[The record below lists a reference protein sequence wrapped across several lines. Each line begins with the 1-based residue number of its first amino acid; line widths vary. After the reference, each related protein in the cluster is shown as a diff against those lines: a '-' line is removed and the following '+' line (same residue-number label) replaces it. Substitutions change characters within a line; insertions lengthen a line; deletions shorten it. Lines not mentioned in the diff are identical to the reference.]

1 MNFREGSVVRIGD
14 TRRHPD
20 PSTEEHQMTSTA
32 TRAVSQTARAA
43 AAQPAPP
50 PARSTVAASGGSP
63 TTSREPP
70 GQSAAAT
77 NAEHPATND
86 KPAVSRKLAAAKAAK
101 PKAQFAAVSKAT
113 RIPELAKWIAARP
126 SFTFADAAAASAPS
140 PCSLT
145 VMAYTLPDA
154 RLTSALAELGYVVT
168 AGGKN
173 GYTVTAIRAPRP
185 GSRLGSTTSPRSS

>member
-1 MNFREGSVVRIGD
+1 MTATAARAADQTASATV
-14 TRRHPD
+14 TQL
-20 PSTEEHQMTSTA
+20 TTSTA
-32 TRAVSQTARAA
+32 HT
-43 AAQPAPP
+43 
-50 PARSTVAASGGSP
+50 TVAASGGSP

-70 GQSAAAT
+70 GQSAAAIDADHAVT
-77 NAEHPATND
+77 NG
-86 KPAVSRKLAAAKAAK
+86 KLAVPRNPAAANAARSRTR
-101 PKAQFAAVSKAT
+101 FAAVSMAT

-126 SFTFADAAAASAPS
+126 TFTFADAAAANAPS

-173 GYTVTAIRAPRP
+173 GYTVTAI
-185 GSRLGSTTSPRSS
+185 

>member
-1 MNFREGSVVRIGD
+1 M
-14 TRRHPD
+14 
-20 PSTEEHQMTSTA
+20 TA
-32 TRAVSQTARAA
+32 TAARAA
-43 AAQPAPP
+43 DQTSSATAAQLTAST
-50 PARSTVAASGGSP
+50 AHTTVAASGGSP

-70 GQSAAAT
+70 RQPAAAT
-77 NAEHPATND
+77 GAEHAATNG
-86 KPAVSRKLAAAKAAK
+86 KPAGPRNPAAAKAAR
-101 PKAQFAAVSKAT
+101 FAAVSMAT

-126 SFTFADAAAASAPS
+126 AFTFADAAAANAPS

-173 GYTVTAIRAPRP
+173 GYTVTAI
-185 GSRLGSTTSPRSS
+185 